1 VTSRPKRKRETDAGP
16 AERIRSILAHK
27 GLTLYQVSRQ
37 SEALYGRSS
46 PHFLPHNLYY
56 GLRGGVSRPSVYQIL
71 ALSRISGYALPDWLR
86 VFGFNLEDIPRTQIL
101 LPSKRTMLVDSSLT
115 DGSDWISWVRNR
127 SGNVEVPPVAPLSL
141 LLEPSLPLRI
151 RALEGINRSGFLY
164 ARIGAEDALAF
175 PDLVPGSIVR
185 VNRELPPGFASGQGH
200 APPNRIYLVEHS
212 KGLFCCRIRAVDE
225 NTIVPVSTLLSYAP
239 VELGCPQKAKL
250 LGVVDLEIRPT
261 INVEQPKVPKDLAR
275 YWKARPLATE
285 ENFGRLVRRARA
297 NANLSFRESAKI
309 SARIA
314 ELLGEGQYSVSPS
327 SLCDYEVVNG
337 PPRDF
342 HKAMTLC
349 SIYGLPFHAFLRA
362 IGVSAEEAGKEPM
375 PDRFVPRI
383 HPADSIEDGR
393 DKGQTA
399 PAGFLE
405 HLLELVGNVPFFLRH
420 TAHGVSGMAHLSL
433 GDFFW
438 IGGEPNVLHP
448 YLVRGLLAL
457 VNRRRRIPFY
467 LASKPL
473 WQQPLYVILTHDG
486 KYLCACCD
494 MENGSLVVHPYPQ
507 HSLRR
512 VLFRN
517 RQEAEVM
524 GQIVTIVRT
533 VG

>member
-1 VTSRPKRKRETDAGP
+1 
-16 AERIRSILAHK
+16 
-27 GLTLYQVSRQ
+27 VSRQ

-185 VNRELPPGFASGQGH
+185 VNQELPSGFAPGQGH

-225 NTIVPVSTLLSYAP
+225 NTIVPISTLLSYAP
-239 VELGCPQKAKL
+239 VELGCPQKAKV

-261 INVEQPKVPKDLAR
+261 INVERPKVPKDLAR

-383 HPADSIEDGR
+383 HPADSVEDGR
-393 DKGQTA
+393 DKEQTA

-420 TAHGVSGMAHLSL
+420 TAQGVSGMAHLSL